1 MDRVELLTVPDGEN
15 MIERL
20 MSLNHFTYKKPF
32 SGSDKGN
39 RFKYI
44 IQMIIKEIYPEVPEL
59 FEGDRDTISEGMKE
73 VEPVKVKVFKVT
85 CWSGEKN
92 SKETP
97 DEEKQVREFEFSE
110 EGYDE
115 ALKWLQEESDKIA

>member
-1 MDRVELLTVPDGEN
+1 
-15 MIERL
+15 MIEKL
-20 MSLNHFTYKKPF
+20 MNLNHFTYKKPF

-44 IQMIIKEIYPEVPEL
+44 IQMIEKEIVPEVPEL
-59 FEGDRDTISEGMKE
+59 FEGDREKISEAMEEQK
-73 VEPVKVKVFKVT
+73 VKVKIFKVI
-85 CWSGEKN
+85 CWTGDKN

-97 DEEKQVREFEFSE
+97 EEEKQVREFEFSE

-115 ALKWLQEESDKIA
+115 VLKWLQDESDKLDA

>member
-1 MDRVELLTVPDGEN
+1 
-15 MIERL
+15 MIEKL

-44 IQMIIKEIYPEVPEL
+44 IQMVVKEIKNEEDL
-59 FEGDRDTISEGMKE
+59 EA
-73 VEPVKVKVFKVT
+73 EPAKVKVFCVT

-92 SKETP
+92 SKNTP

>member
-1 MDRVELLTVPDGEN
+1 MELLTVPDGEN

-59 FEGDRDTISEGMKE
+59 FEGDRDKISEGMKE

-110 EGYDE
+110 EGYAE
-115 ALKWLQEESDKIA
+115 ALKWLQEESDKIEI